1 MAKFKTVVRVGEGN
15 PWDTKFDVE
24 INELLADDYKIL
36 NVNGGIMHYP
46 DGSSDLVYQAFLIK
60 E

>member
-1 MAKFKTVVRVGEGN
+1 MANFKTITEN
-15 PWDTKFDVE
+15 YNETFDAE
-24 INELLADDYKIL
+24 INALLTDGYKVL
-36 NVNGGIMHYP
+36 SVNGGVRNHP